1 MGKKMKKIFLAVA
14 AILSLQAGAYAMH
27 PLMTEDTGV
36 LGKGVR
42 QAELAFQHSSAHA
55 LPDIYGNELAP
66 VLSYGLNDKTDLLL
80 GLPWSGW
87 SQGGNSES
95 GMSDIAFEAK
105 MLLGEKYGWTWLVK
119 PGFSLPT
126 GDEDKGLGAGK
137 SHQWLKGVA
146 GRTFGKLEVYVN
158 LGWYNNANDAG
169 EEKGILSASAAGL
182 YEVRP
187 GLKLALD
194 LATETNADKSA
205 DEHPLEGMAAA
216 VWAVN
221 QDLDLSAGVK
231 YGLNDAAEGHALLA
245 GATYRF

>member
-1 MGKKMKKIFLAVA
+1 MNKIVLSAVLCALA
-14 AILSLQAGAYAMH
+14 AGPALAMH

-36 LGKGVR
+36 LGKGAR
-42 QAELAFQHSSAHA
+42 QLELPFEHA
-55 LPDIYGNELAP
+55 VAAGSPDSYTNELGP
-66 VLSYGLNDKTDLLL
+66 VISYGLNDKTDLLVS
-80 GLPWSGW
+80 LPWGGYNS
-87 SQGGNSES
+87 GGNKES
-95 GMSDIAFEAK
+95 GLGDMAVEAK
-105 MLLGEKYGWTWLVK
+105 ILLAEKYGWGWMLK

-137 SHQWLKGVA
+137 SQQWLKGVA
-146 GRTFGKLEVYVN
+146 GRTFGKLEVYAN

-169 EEKGILSASAAGL
+169 EEKSLLSASAAGL
-182 YEVRP
+182 YEVLP

-221 QDLDLSAGVK
+221 NDLDLSAGYK
-231 YGLNDAAEGHALLA
+231 RGLNDAAEGHALLL